1 MPINAQKAR
10 FLRDPQWI
18 TVKMQ
23 ASCSGCRMLIARGAK
38 AFYFPCSREL
48 FGADCGCGLTRAEDQ
63 ARPRVLRRDGN
74 RATVLLK
81 GKRASFIDTLQDDGR
96 VIRSE
101 DAYSFAYRGHDK
113 DFWVDVTRE
122 WNGFTDLQ
130 DRKEEAA

>member
-1 MPINAQKAR
+1 MRTP

-23 ASCSGCRMLIARGAK
+23 APCAGCRMPIARGAR
-38 AFYFPCSREL
+38 AFYFPSSREL
-48 FGADCGCGLTRAEDQ
+48 FGQACGCAERRAEDQ
-63 ARPRVLRRDGN
+63 RRPRVLLRQGN
-74 RATVLLK
+74 KATVLLK
-81 GKRASFIDTLQDDGR
+81 GHRASFIDTLQDDGR

-101 DAYSFAYRGHDK
+101 DPYSFTYRGHDK
-113 DFWVDVTRE
+113 DFWVDVTEE